1 MCLECLGFVENVNVR
16 VIKYRNLKFK
26 NFTPKVHNVYP
37 WIYVILN
44 PTTKERVTATALTH
58 NVKGLMDVLAT
69 VSKKKWEILTSYNWT
84 LLLFMN

>member
-1 MCLECLGFVENVNVR
+1 MLMLMSGL
-16 VIKYRNLKFK
+16 IKYQNLKFIK
-26 NFTPKVHNVYP
+26 LSVYAESTCLSVDL
-37 WIYVILN
+37 YKYLLN

>member
-1 MCLECLGFVENVNVR
+1 MLMLMSGL
-16 VIKYRNLKFK
+16 IKYQNLKFIK
-26 NFTPKVHNVYP
+26 LSVYAESTCYP
-37 WIYVILN
+37 WIYIILN

-58 NVKGLMDVLAT
+58 NVKGLLDVLAT